1 VTRPARLFLVTGSGT
16 EVGKTWVAARLLE
29 ELRRRGHTVSARK
42 PAQSNSPG
50 EPTDAEILAGVT
62 GETSEGVCP
71 APRTYAVALA
81 PPMAARVL
89 GRPPPTLDD
98 LVGELDRSW
107 PAEVVDI
114 GVVEGAGGVCSPLAI
129 DGDSADLARRVRADG
144 VILVGEPQL
153 GIVNAARLS
162 RRALHPL
169 PITVHLNRFEPD
181 SDLHRINRDWLVDQ
195 DGFEVTTSVEALAD
209 TVAVAAGAAGTASGS
224 GAVGPTSPGSG

>member
-50 EPTDAEILAGVT
+50 EPTDAEILAGAT
-62 GETSEGVCP
+62 GETGEQVGP
-71 APRTYAVALA
+71 AHRTYPVALA

-107 PAEVVDI
+107 PPEVVDI
-114 GVVEGAGGVCSPLAI
+114 GVVEGAGGVCSPLAM
-129 DGDSADLARRVRADG
+129 DGDSADLARRVGADG
-144 VILVGEPQL
+144 VILVGEPHL
-153 GIVNAARLS
+153 GIINAARLS

-181 SDLHRINRDWLVDQ
+181 SELHRINREWLIDQ
-195 DGFEVTTSVEALAD
+195 DGFDVTTSVEALAD
-209 TVAVAAGAAGTASGS
+209 SVAGAGNAPGTAGGSGAAGAA
-224 GAVGPTSPGSG
+224 SPGSL